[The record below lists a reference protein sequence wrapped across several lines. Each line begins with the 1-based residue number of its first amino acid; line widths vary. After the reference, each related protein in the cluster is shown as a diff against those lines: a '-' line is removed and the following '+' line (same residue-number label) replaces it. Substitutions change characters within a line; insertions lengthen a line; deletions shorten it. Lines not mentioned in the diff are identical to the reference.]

1 MWRLSVLIAALALT
15 LPGSATAQR
24 RDSLSIPLQRRV
36 RVLVTGRRPP
46 DEIIGRFAG
55 SDSASV
61 YVLDRSSDTL
71 VVPWTMVRELDVDTR
86 RLSRTQ
92 AFWRGARVGAV
103 VSGAISAAGIAYAI
117 YYDTH
122 DKCYDC
128 FIPVSV
134 LVVPAGVAFT
144 ITGTIVGGLIG
155 LPLAFRWEPVWPD

>member
-1 MWRLSVLIAALALT
+1 MWRLPVFIAAFALT

-24 RDSLSIPLQRRV
+24 RDSVSIPLHRRV
-36 RVLVTGRRPP
+36 RVQLSDRAPS
-46 DEIIGRFAG
+46 DIIGGFAR

-61 YVLDRSSDTL
+61 YILHRTGDTL
-71 VVPWTMVRELDVDTR
+71 VVPWTMVRQVDMDVR
-86 RLSRTQ
+86 RFSRTQ

-134 LVVPAGVAFT
+134 FAVPAGVAFT
-144 ITGTIVGGLIG
+144 ITGTVLGGLIG
-155 LPLAFRWEPVWPD
+155 LPLAYRWERVWPD